1 MRFARVIGVAV
12 VSVAVGCSSTPT
24 YGGGGGGGGGVPANQ
39 VWMQGT
45 AFNPATRTV
54 AVHTTVTWINQDPI
68 GHTVTKSSGPGA
80 AFDSGTLGQSAQFQV
95 TFDSA
100 GTYEYYC
107 KIHGSP
113 GAGMH
118 GTVVVQ

>member
-1 MRFARVIGVAV
+1 MRLAGFVGIVVAGALA
-12 VSVAVGCSSTPT
+12 SCSSSSPT
-24 YGGGGGGGGGVPANQ
+24 YGGTTGTGTPGASQ
-39 VWMQGT
+39 VFLQNI

-54 AVHTTVTWINQDPI
+54 AVGTTVQWVNQDGI
-68 GHTVTKSSGPGA
+68 THTVTKDSGPGA
-80 AFDSGTLGQSAQFQV
+80 AFDTNLSGGASFSV

-100 GTYEYYC
+100 GTYQYHC

-118 GTVVVQ
+118 GTIVVQ